1 MMHRAVALSATSGP
15 SNRPS
20 IRAERIVPSTSN
32 LMKTVIVG
40 NSGSGKTWLAAKLA
54 ATTEVPVV
62 HLDELFES
70 PRILWRLN
78 TLRGLSH
85 EEVEQ
90 VLTRGA

>member
-1 MMHRAVALSATSGP
+1 MLHR
-15 SNRPS
+15 
-20 IRAERIVPSTSN
+20 IRAFLEESPGSKAKSIAAGLGLDRKDVNRLLHESKDDFEQDLN
-32 LMKTVIVG
+32 FDWFTVSRVCTIEFPEG
-40 NSGSGKTWLAAKLA
+40 AC
-54 ATTEVPVV
+54 
-62 HLDELFES
+62 ES